1 MRILEA
7 YKQLNNTEKKY
18 LENVTIH
25 ELIRN
30 QSKINPSDIAVI
42 DYTRKLTY
50 GDLDKKSDYIAN
62 ILLESGIEPG
72 YPVAVILDRS
82 IELIICIVAILKC
95 GGIYVPIDMSYP
107 KLRIKYIIDDT
118 LCKTIIVPSFQ
129 YELQKDIVMDDKTI
143 LNMKQV
149 MDSFVQYESSYNQYG
164 RNFIY
169 RNKDIVCD
177 DDLAY
182 ILYTSGTT
190 GKPKGVMVTHKA
202 ILNTLFWMSEKFHI
216 DREDNIA
223 FKTSISFTD
232 SIWEIFF
239 PLLNGAKICIINDH
253 EVKDPKKLYLFL
265 KDNNIAITQ
274 FVPSMLK
281 VFLDFIEINNIT
293 NPLPNLKWIF
303 NGGEHIT
310 VSIAKK
316 FNSLLHITKIANI
329 YGMTESAVYAT
340 CFIIDKNLGDNLE
353 SISIGKPIWNTKVY
367 ILNENNELCGI
378 GQKGEICISGISLAK
393 GYFNKPKLTR
403 DKFISNIIENDTIYR
418 TGDIGALCSD
428 GNIAYFGR
436 LDNQIKIRGSRVEIC
451 EVEKNILMFNG
462 IEEAAVINKKDKFD
476 ENILI
481 CFLTNNINISKLRTF
496 LLNRLPDYMIPQ
508 HFILVKK
515 LPLTINNKVDKKK
528 LQTLKI
534 NYKNIIK
541 KNKLEDKII
550 EIWKEILNLDYF
562 DINDDFFD
570 IGGNSITAAR
580 LLIFLNKIGVNLKL
594 DEIYTYNTVNK
605 LLQYVRKNNLYE

>member
-239 PLLNGAKICIINDH
+239 PLLNGAKICIINDY

-462 IEEAAVINKKDKFD
+462 IEEAVVINKKDKFD
-476 ENILI
+476 ENVLI

-594 DEIYTYNTVNK
+594 DDIYTYNTVNK